1 MALREMIFKD
11 AVRMYSQL
19 LIINPLPVNSNRC
32 IATQQGN
39 LSKGSGQSSSYD
51 SLPEG
56 FAHPFVTHGQSSLK
70 LRFTEQGRLMIYN
83 IKHFYEDFTGNS
95 EVREAQSKVNDLQ
108 HKLDIVMD
116 KRNTSELELIE
127 VKKQLA
133 ELNSSQQNVTHQ
145 DIEYLDF
152 LKKEFKVRTC
162 HPRSRDIVLHSG
174 IITYSSPPLLQLLSE
189 KQRLDGLIGLLNYEH
204 QLLLMQ
210 LTHALNEVHAKER
223 HEANTL
229 RLVKVFLT
237 TLVAVIGFA
246 GNAGYNHYKDAKVQN
261 HMMQQSTMLQ
271 TVLEYVE
278 EEKSRKATASTE
290 SWGSYLY
297 RQPGRLYGYL
307 LPKQSTESWGSSL
320 YRQPVRLYRYMFP
333 KNP

>member
-1 MALREMIFKD
+1 MSKEAACFFR
-11 AVRMYSQL
+11 RL
-19 LIINPLPVNSNRC
+19 LIAAPQPARFFQSS
-32 IATQQGN
+32 ATHADN
-39 LSKGSGQSSSYD
+39 ILKRSEKLSSYD
-51 SLPEG
+51 GLREG
-56 FAHPFVTHGQSSLK
+56 FVHPLETEKSMK
-70 LRFTEQGRLMIYN
+70 LRFVEQGKLTMYH

-95 EVREAQSKVNDLQ
+95 EVKEAQSKVSELQ

-116 KRNTSELELIE
+116 KRNNSELELIE

-133 ELNSSQQNVTHQ
+133 ELNSSQQKVTRE
-145 DIEYLDF
+145 DIQYLDL
-152 LKKEFKVRTC
+152 LKTEFK
-162 HPRSRDIVLHSG
+162 LF
-174 IITYSSPPLLQLLSE
+174 SE
-189 KQRLDGLIGLLNYEH
+189 KQRLDSLIEVLSYEH

-229 RLVKVFLT
+229 RLIKLLLT

-261 HMMQQSTMLQ
+261 HMKLQSTLLQ
-271 TVLEYVE
+271 TVVEYVE
-278 EEKSRKATASTE
+278 QEKSRQATAPIE
-290 SWGSYLY
+290 SWGSYLF

-307 LPKQSTESWGSSL
+307 LPKQSSESWGSSL
-320 YRQPVRLYRYMFP
+320 YRQPVRLYRYIFP

>member
-1 MALREMIFKD
+1 M
-11 AVRMYSQL
+11 
-19 LIINPLPVNSNRC
+19 
-32 IATQQGN
+32 
-39 LSKGSGQSSSYD
+39 
-51 SLPEG
+51 
-56 FAHPFVTHGQSSLK
+56 
-70 LRFTEQGRLMIYN
+70 
-83 IKHFYEDFTGNS
+83 
-95 EVREAQSKVNDLQ
+95 
-108 HKLDIVMD
+108 
-116 KRNTSELELIE
+116 
-127 VKKQLA
+127 
-133 ELNSSQQNVTHQ
+133 
-145 DIEYLDF
+145 
-152 LKKEFKVRTC
+152 
-162 HPRSRDIVLHSG
+162 
-174 IITYSSPPLLQLLSE
+174 QLLSE